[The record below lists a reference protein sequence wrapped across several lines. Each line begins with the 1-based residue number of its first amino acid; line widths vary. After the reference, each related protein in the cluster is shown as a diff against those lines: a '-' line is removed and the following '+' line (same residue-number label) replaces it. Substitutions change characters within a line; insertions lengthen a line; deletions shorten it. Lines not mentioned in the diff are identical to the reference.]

1 MTDIIRLEEQ
11 EVLPAAPD
19 RNPALVYL
27 AGLAE
32 SGRRTMAAK
41 LKGVAM
47 LIGHESIVTVPWPL
61 LRHQHLV
68 AIKTRL
74 VESGYAPATV
84 NTILY
89 GVKGVCRAAFN
100 LGEMTSD
107 DLQRVQAVR
116 PVRGERLPAGRRL
129 TKGELAALMDACG
142 RDETAAGV
150 RDAAVLALLYAC
162 GLRRSEVAALTIDS
176 HDPESGEL
184 RVIGKGDKERLLY
197 VDNGAA
203 DALADWRMIRGGEP
217 GPLFFPINK
226 GGRLIADRGISDQ
239 AVYTI
244 LKKRAREAG
253 VRDIKTHDARR
264 SFLSDLLELNVDALT
279 CAKLA
284 GHASLDTLRQ
294 SYDLRGEESK
304 RQAVALLH
312 VPYRRRTT
320 LPSGRLGE

>member
-1 MTDIIRLEEQ
+1 MSGLIRLEEQ

-27 AGLAE
+27 ASLAE
-32 SGRRTMAAK
+32 SGRRTMTGK
-41 LKGVAM
+41 LNQVAR
-47 LIGHESIVTVPWPL
+47 LLGHESLITVPWHQMRYQHAVA
-61 LRHQHLV
+61 LR
-68 AIKTRL
+68 TRL
-74 VESGYAPATV
+74 VESGYAPRTI

-89 GVKGVCRAAFN
+89 ALKGVCRASLN
-100 LGEMTSD
+100 LGQMSAD
-107 DLQRVQAVR
+107 DLQRLRDVR
-116 PVRGERLPAGRRL
+116 PVRGERLPGGRRL
-129 TKGELAALMDACG
+129 TSGELAALMEACG

-162 GLRRSEVAALTIDS
+162 GLRRSEVAALTVGS
-176 HDPESGEL
+176 HDPETGEL

-226 GGRLIADRGISDQ
+226 GGRLIAGQGISDQ
-239 AVYTI
+239 AVYTL

-253 VRDIKTHDARR
+253 VRDIKTHDCRR

-284 GHASLDTLRQ
+284 GHARLDTL
-294 SYDLRGEESK
+294 STYDLRGEETK

-312 VPYRRRTT
+312 IPYRRRMLFT
-320 LPSGRLGE
+320 GEPGE